1 MTGAA
6 GADGAGE
13 FRAVRDELEIRG
25 ALARIAMLSDMG
37 DLDDYAA
44 QFTEDAVWEMPG
56 VPVKRGR
63 AEIRAA
69 GAARRAEG
77 ATGPGSGTRHVIG
90 TTAVEVGGDGGT
102 AVAESYWQFYVRT
115 GAEPHLRSMGHYRD
129 TFRREPA
136 GWRLARREITPG

>member
-1 MTGAA
+1 MAGATD
-6 GADGAGE
+6 ADGAGGI
-13 FRAVRDELEIRG
+13 RAVRDEVEIRG
-25 ALARIAMLSDMG
+25 VLARIAMLSDMG

-56 VPVKRGR
+56 VPVRRGR

-69 GAARRAEG
+69 GAARRADG

-90 TTAVEVGGDGGT
+90 TTTVEVDGGT
-102 AVAESYWQFYVRT
+102 AVAESYWQFYART
-115 GAEPHLRSMGHYRD
+115 GTEPHLQSMGHYRD

-136 GWRLARREITPG
+136 GWRLAHRQITRG